1 MRQGFLRSKKIWGFS
16 LLILMVAAFL
26 GWGRI
31 HRVGADIDSTYEKL
45 KVLADVLAIV
55 EKNYVEPVNVG
66 KVIQGGING
75 MLETLDPH
83 SNFMPQEMFKE
94 MQTETRG
101 SFEGLGFEITIRDKL
116 LTVVAPIEDTPAY
129 RAGIQSGDQILRIE
143 GKSTRDMNLLDAV
156 KRLRGPRGTQ
166 VTITIMRSGFTEPQ
180 DFSITRDVIP
190 IRSVRSRVL
199 EEGYGYIKINQ
210 FIEKTHPDLK
220 KALEQ
225 LEGKEGKLKGLVL
238 DLRNDPGGLLE
249 QAVKV
254 TDEFLDSGL
263 IVYTEGRVEG
273 QKMKFHAQKKDR
285 VRDYPMI
292 VLVNAGSASASE
304 IVAGALQDHG
314 RAVIL
319 GTPTFGKGSV
329 QTIIPL
335 EDGSALRL
343 TTARYFTPKG
353 RSIQAQGITPDII
366 VTDALPE
373 GKRGGPARLIREKD
387 LDHHL
392 PGEGEKEP
400 PEKVPA
406 KPSEKIQDPGK
417 KPAAVGESKEDPPL
431 ERALELLKTWRI
443 LNKIQTPKA
452 S

>member
-55 EKNYVEPVNVG
+55 EKNYVEPVNIG
-66 KVIQGGING
+66 KVIQGAING

-83 SNFMPQEMFKE
+83 SSFMPQEMFKE

-101 SFEGLGFEITIRDKL
+101 SFEGLGFEITIRDKV
-116 LTVVAPIEDTPAY
+116 LTVVAPIEDTPAF

-166 VTITIMRSGFTEPQ
+166 VTITIMRPGFTEPQ
-180 DFSITRDVIP
+180 DFSVTRDVIP
-190 IRSVRSRVL
+190 IRSVRSRLL
-199 EEGYGYIKINQ
+199 EEGYGYVKINQ

-273 QKMKFHAQKKDR
+273 QKMKFYAQKKER
-285 VRDYPMI
+285 ERDYPMI

-353 RSIQAQGITPDII
+353 RSIQALGITPDII
-366 VTDALPE
+366 VADALPD
-373 GKRGGPARLIREKD
+373 GKRGGPARMIREKD

-392 PGEGEKEP
+392 PGEGENES
-400 PEKVPA
+400 PEKAPV
-406 KPSEKIQDPGK
+406 KPPEKIQDPAK
-417 KPAAVGESKEDPPL
+417 KPAAVGEIKEDPPL
-431 ERALELLKTWRI
+431 DRALELLKTWRI

>member
-55 EKNYVEPVNVG
+55 EKNYVEPVNIG
-66 KVIQGGING
+66 KVIQGAING

-83 SNFMPQEMFKE
+83 SSFMPQEMFKE

-101 SFEGLGFEITIRDKL
+101 SFEGLGFEITIRDKV
-116 LTVVAPIEDTPAY
+116 LTVVAPIEDTPAF

-166 VTITIMRSGFTEPQ
+166 VTITIMRPGFTEPQ
-180 DFSITRDVIP
+180 DFSVTRDVIP
-190 IRSVRSRVL
+190 IRSVRSRLL
-199 EEGYGYIKINQ
+199 EEGYGYVKINQ

-273 QKMKFHAQKKDR
+273 QKMKFYAQKKER
-285 VRDYPMI
+285 ERDYPMI

-353 RSIQAQGITPDII
+353 RSIQALGITPDII
-366 VTDALPE
+366 VADALPD
-373 GKRGGPARLIREKD
+373 GKRGGPARMIREKD

-392 PGEGEKEP
+392 PGEGENES
-400 PEKVPA
+400 PEKAPA
-406 KPSEKIQDPGK
+406 KPPEKIQDPAK
-417 KPAAVGESKEDPPL
+417 KPAAVGEIKEDPPL
-431 ERALELLKTWRI
+431 DRALELLKTWRI
-443 LNKIQTPKA
+443 LNKIPTPKA

>member
-1 MRQGFLRSKKIWGFS
+1 
-16 LLILMVAAFL
+16 
-26 GWGRI
+26 
-31 HRVGADIDSTYEKL
+31 
-45 KVLADVLAIV
+45 
-55 EKNYVEPVNVG
+55 
-66 KVIQGGING
+66 
-75 MLETLDPH
+75 
-83 SNFMPQEMFKE
+83 
-94 MQTETRG
+94 
-101 SFEGLGFEITIRDKL
+101 
-116 LTVVAPIEDTPAY
+116 
-129 RAGIQSGDQILRIE
+129 
-143 GKSTRDMNLLDAV
+143 
-156 KRLRGPRGTQ
+156 
-166 VTITIMRSGFTEPQ
+166 VTITIMRSGFAEPQ
-180 DFSITRDVIP
+180 DFTITRDVIP

-199 EEGYGYIKINQ
+199 EEGYGYIRVNQ
-210 FIEKTHPDLK
+210 FIEKTHSDLK

-254 TDEFLDSGL
+254 TDEFLESGL

-273 QKMKFHAQKKDR
+273 QKMKFYAQKKDR

-319 GTPTFGKGSV
+319 GTQTFGKGSV

-343 TTARYFTPKG
+343 TTARYYTPKG

-366 VTDALPE
+366 VADASPE
-373 GKRGGPARLIREKD
+373 GRKGGPSRVIREKD

-392 PGEGEKEP
+392 PGEGEKAAPEKTPAKP
-400 PEKVPA
+400 PEKGQ
-406 KPSEKIQDPGK
+406 EQGK
-417 KPAAVGESKEDPPL
+417 KPAAVAETKEDPPL
-431 ERALELLKTWRI
+431 DRALELLKTWRI
-443 LNKIQTPKA
+443 LNKVQTPKA